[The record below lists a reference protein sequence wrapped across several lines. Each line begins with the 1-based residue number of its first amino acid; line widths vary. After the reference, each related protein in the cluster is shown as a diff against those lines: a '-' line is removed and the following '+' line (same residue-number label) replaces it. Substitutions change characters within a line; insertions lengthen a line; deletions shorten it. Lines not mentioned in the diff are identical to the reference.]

1 MQVFVCRPEIIQ
13 LLLSRNLDRAPLVG
27 IRLHYGGSLRRNSL
41 LRGLML
47 HYLHVFPWTV
57 NLTLALL
64 ISSVIF
70 GFNHLYQGAGGVA
83 GTAIVGFLFGLLFL
97 LTGNL
102 LLPIILHGVMD
113 LRMLAILRPP
123 ADTPS

>member
-1 MQVFVCRPEIIQ
+1 
-13 LLLSRNLDRAPLVG
+13 VG
-27 IRLHYGGSLRRNSL
+27 VSLHHSGSLRRNSL
-41 LRGLML
+41 PGL
-47 HYLHVFPWTV
+47 HAQLHVFPWTL

-70 GFNHLYQGAGGVA
+70 GFNHVYQGSGGVV

-102 LLPIILHGVMD
+102 LLPIIFHSVMD
-113 LRMLAILRPP
+113 LRMLAILRPLP
-123 ADTPS
+123 DTPS

>member
-1 MQVFVCRPEIIQ
+1 
-13 LLLSRNLDRAPLVG
+13 VG
-27 IRLHYGGSLRRNSL
+27 IRLSLRRNSL
-41 LRGLML
+41 FRGLML

>member
-1 MQVFVCRPEIIQ
+1 VDERI
-13 LLLSRNLDRAPLVG
+13 
-27 IRLHYGGSLRRNSL
+27 LREK
-41 LRGLML
+41 
-47 HYLHVFPWTV
+47 
-57 NLTLALL
+57 
-64 ISSVIF
+64 
-70 GFNHLYQGAGGVA
+70 AGKGYRVA

-102 LLPIILHGVMD
+102 LLPIILHGVLD